1 MAEGRILVVGA
12 GTMGRGIAGV
22 CALAGYDTRVFD
34 ADPSAQRA
42 VRPAIE
48 SSWSRAIDRGRLS
61 TEAADAARH
70 RLRIAERLRDAADVD
85 FAIEA
90 VPEALDL
97 KRMVFS
103 ELDDLCPDRTVFGS
117 NTSSLPITRIAHATG
132 RRDRVIG
139 IHFFNPVAAMP
150 LVEVVR
156 GKDTSASTEARTL
169 ELVRSLGKEAVR
181 VFDSPGF
188 ATSRLGVALGLE
200 AMRMVEEGVAG
211 AADIDRAMELGYGHR
226 MGPLKTSDFVGLDV
240 RLAIAETL
248 AAELAVGPLSAPR
261 HPEDAGCRGAD
272 GQEGRRGVLP
282 LGGGQGGRRGHARR
296 RPPEETMNVND
307 RRGLNLGVVLVA
319 LGVYFILRRSL
330 HLHGPGP
337 ILLLIG
343 TILFALS
350 ALRRFRGPL
359 VPASVMLGLGAAF
372 LMRDPLE
379 PWMPGWATLLLGIG
393 AGLLLASGL
402 DRLLGRERRP
412 APFVP
417 GLVLVAIA
425 LVTAASANL
434 SIPESFSDVAW
445 RLWPFVLVAAGAV
458 LVLQALRSGSSN
470 SSRYC
475 SGRHLAGTYGRTSAS
490 T

>member
-22 CALAGYDTRVFD
+22 CALAGYDTWVFD

-48 SSWSRAIDRGRLS
+48 SSWGRAIDKGKLS
-61 TEAADAARH
+61 SEAADAARH

-139 IHFFNPVAAMP
+139 IHFFNPVSAMP

-156 GKDTSASTEARTL
+156 GKDTSASTEARAL

-181 VFDSPGF
+181 VSDSPGF

-226 MGPLKTSDFVGLDV
+226 MGPLKTSDLVGLDV

-248 AAELAVGPLSAPR
+248 AAELPSDRFQPPGILKTLVAEGLTGRKAGEGFFRWDGDRAVG
-261 HPEDAGCRGAD
+261 EGA
-272 GQEGRRGVLP
+272 R
-282 LGGGQGGRRGHARR
+282 AA
-296 RPPEETMNVND
+296 
-307 RRGLNLGVVLVA
+307 A
-319 LGVYFILRRSL
+319 LGRKR
-330 HLHGPGP
+330 
-337 ILLLIG
+337 
-343 TILFALS
+343 
-350 ALRRFRGPL
+350 
-359 VPASVMLGLGAAF
+359 
-372 LMRDPLE
+372 
-379 PWMPGWATLLLGIG
+379 
-393 AGLLLASGL
+393 
-402 DRLLGRERRP
+402 
-412 APFVP
+412 
-417 GLVLVAIA
+417 
-425 LVTAASANL
+425 
-434 SIPESFSDVAW
+434 
-445 RLWPFVLVAAGAV
+445 
-458 LVLQALRSGSSN
+458 
-470 SSRYC
+470 
-475 SGRHLAGTYGRTSAS
+475 
-490 T
+490 